1 MQNFK
6 IYIYFI
12 ILLCVFTIGACSDE
26 SSGDFVAG
34 QEGNINVNFQLQL
47 NGFSGGGSLRATG
60 FLPGDNPAGE
70 NKIGRL
76 TIFVIDLDE
85 NDELNWDKI
94 KSTTIANPT
103 MNTNTEVSV
112 EMLVKTNVGKKQV
125 YIGINMSNS
134 QISSFCLNKGTYTSS
149 KYSYDDVIHEFVDLS
164 GMGIVMFGQAIT
176 TGGTPSAII
185 NIQQSED
192 IPATVELSRV
202 VSKVALTYTPV
213 TPGSKNATL
222 ISGIGGF
229 IDADSVYFMLNSTNK
244 TIDFIPKL
252 DPQYKM
258 SDYIEYDPNKGYS
271 TSYYYKKNPLT
282 NFMLYSPLG
291 AVPGSSSEVEH
302 GTAVIK
308 LPNNIGAGDDN
319 PYHRGLQEYDPNM
332 PPFKHYTSS
341 LYCLENMIGSTGF
354 TCPADT
360 LEQVRQG
367 INTFVIVTAKYVPN
381 LIYHSYDG
389 VNVTQV
395 AVASHSDLLAI
406 TNNDDDNGAY
416 TFYAVLKVE
425 ANPPLPAE
433 YDYYTYNAKELLVGQ
448 GSPLDFIT
456 YKKGYGYYS
465 TFVTQRNAPTV
476 DDNYSLVRNHY
487 YILNVQE
494 FTPPGAV
501 YPQQKYM
508 MVNSQVTEWE
518 IKKVITVPLD

>member
-26 SSGDFVAG
+26 GSGDFVAD

-47 NGFSGGGSLRATG
+47 KGFNSGGSLRATG
-60 FLPGDNPAGE
+60 LLPGDTPAGE
-70 NKIGRL
+70 NKIERL
-76 TIFVIDLDE
+76 TIFVIDLDDS
-85 NDELNWDKI
+85 DELNWDKVR
-94 KSTTIANPT
+94 STTIANPP
-103 MNTNTEVSV
+103 MGSDTEVSI
-112 EMLVKTNVGKKQV
+112 EMLIKTNVGKKSV
-125 YIGINMSNS
+125 YIGINMSNA
-134 QISSFCLNKGTYTSS
+134 QISSFILNKGTYTSS

-164 GMGIVMFGQAIT
+164 GMGIVMFGQAMT
-176 TGGTPSAII
+176 TGGTPSGII
-185 NIQQSED
+185 DIQQAGD
-192 IPATVELSRV
+192 IPATVDLSRV

-213 TPGSKNATL
+213 APGSKNATL
-222 ISGIGGF
+222 VSGVGGF

-244 TIDFIPKL
+244 SIEFIPKS

-271 TSYYYKKNPLT
+271 TLYYYKKNPLD
-282 NFMLYSPLG
+282 NFVLYSPLG

-308 LPNNIGAGDDN
+308 LPNDIGAGDN
-319 PYHRGLQEYDPNM
+319 PYYRGLQEHDPGM
-332 PPFKHYTSS
+332 PPFTHHYTSS
-341 LYCLENMIGSTGF
+341 LYCLENTIGTTGF
-354 TCPADT
+354 ACPADT

-367 INTFVIVTAKYVPN
+367 INTLVIVTAKYVPN

-389 VNVTQV
+389 TSVVQVSVN
-395 AVASHSDLLAI
+395 SHSDLLAI
-406 TNNDDDNGAY
+406 TNNDNDNGVY
-416 TFYAVLKVE
+416 TFYAVLKAE
-425 ANPPLPAE
+425 ATPSTPAQ

-465 TFVTQRNAPTV
+465 TFVTQQNAPTV
-476 DDNYSLVRNHY
+476 DDNYNLVRNHY

-518 IKKVITVPLD
+518 FKKEITVPLD